1 VTVTPDQA
9 LPPLPT
15 NEQASRLAAARAVV
29 RAKRSAAEALTAAA
43 AHDPLP
49 KKKKAK
55 TPAQRQASEAQ
66 AALRSSI
73 GAVAAAKKAF
83 AADAH
88 AAFVQRQAALEAGP
102 GALGLARPAVLRAFD
117 ALPSEDL
124 YGACLVSR
132 RWNGLALDRYLWGFF

>member
-1 VTVTPDQA
+1 MCIRD
-9 LPPLPT
+9 
-15 NEQASRLAAARAVV
+15 
-29 RAKRSAAEALTAAA
+29 RAKRSAAQALTAAA

-66 AALRSSI
+66 AALRSAT

>member
-1 VTVTPDQA
+1 MDTRHDVS
-9 LPPLPT
+9 
-15 NEQASRLAAARAVV
+15 ASNASS
-29 RAKRSAAEALTAAA
+29 SAIPGSKGTAI
-43 AHDPLP
+43 HC
-49 KKKKAK
+49 
-55 TPAQRQASEAQ
+55 
-66 AALRSSI
+66 
-73 GAVAAAKKAF
+73 VAAAKKAF